1 MQPQPCRGQKRE
13 LGCHLMMIWE
23 GSGGVPYE
31 GDQEDDRCVIL
42 FSELGTDTRTMTYFF
57 DLLSSNT
64 SNTCSTRLFAVRS
77 SLPTVTRTGSRWNEA
92 ASFRTESGHV
102 ALTRGSCE
110 RPDTRTTLSPTHQ
123 GLSTFSLGGISNNG
137 PNVILETFIQH
148 PIGFV

>member
-1 MQPQPCRGQKRE
+1 M
-13 LGCHLMMIWE
+13 
-23 GSGGVPYE
+23 PYE

-42 FSELGTDTRTMTYFF
+42 FSEPDTDTRTMTYFF

-102 ALTRGSCE
+102 ALTRGFCE
-110 RPDTRTTLSPTHQ
+110 
-123 GLSTFSLGGISNNG
+123 
-137 PNVILETFIQH
+137 
-148 PIGFV
+148 